1 VGGGALKNAAR
12 NSLARIPL
20 RWMIRQCF
28 QLGTGILFHAEMM
41 RSVGLDPDT
50 LYPHVLP
57 RPPPLLV
64 KAPERPGSQSGSTTN
79 TMASISNFV
88 NEEEEDMADA
98 LTSINDELKRAKVW
112 WILEILPMRLRYQ
125 EKDDSWTQKL
135 Q

>member
-1 VGGGALKNAAR
+1 
-12 NSLARIPL
+12 
-20 RWMIRQCF
+20 
-28 QLGTGILFHAEMM
+28 
-41 RSVGLDPDT
+41 
-50 LYPHVLP
+50 
-57 RPPPLLV
+57 
-64 KAPERPGSQSGSTTN
+64 
-79 TMASISNFV
+79 MASISNFV